1 MVYSSANIDNIS
13 VCQAAIF
20 KCLIFGFTAFLVR
33 MITFQCIARICKYS
47 VSQMVATNCQ
57 LGSEHVC
64 AFLPGFTISIALE
77 STNKQLRITT
87 SDAIDVCA
95 K

>member
-20 KCLIFGFTAFLVR
+20 KCLTFGFTAFLSFLVR
-33 MITFQCIARICKYS
+33 MVTFRCKTLI
-47 VSQMVATNCQ
+47 VKWENV
-57 LGSEHVC
+57 LVC

-77 STNKQLRITT
+77 STDKQLRRTT
-87 SDAIDVCA
+87 SDVIDVCA